1 MLKTL
6 RVTSFVAVVLASCG
20 AVAMFFMGLKGN
32 PEVKAF
38 LDSPGIVERFKDKA
52 KNQDKK
58 ESKTPPLVAQAQ
70 AFALRIDPPPPPKPK
85 VDTRKKPIV
94 KAAPPK
100 PKPPKPK
107 VKTTVKSN
115 LIATVL
121 YNSSPERSLAL
132 LETTGGKQ
140 EWFRQGEKVGHLEIQ
155 EIRDGSVVFTQGG
168 RNPQEKFVPAK
179 PTKSL
184 LKGEQT
190 TPAALPAGSNSIA
203 MQLPTSGNEQKIR
216 DDTAST
222 HKTGS
227 DSPRIV
233 RPLDRTS
240 RPRADVSNR
249 IQRVRSVPA
258 QPSPQEKKQSI
269 NKTISGIEA
278 IMSRQEQLVSEDQQ
292 EKGDAMWEHLLEKL
306 NAEKKKLA
314 AETESEEVSEEDTE
328 KTETDSPEEN
338 TEKKAE
344 DANESPAS
352 EPNEP
357 E

>member
-70 AFALRIDPPPPPKPK
+70 AFALRIDPPPPKPK

-100 PKPPKPK
+100 PKLPKPK

-121 YNSSPERSLAL
+121 YKSSPERSLAL

-190 TPAALPAGSNSIA
+190 TPAALPAV
-203 MQLPTSGNEQKIR
+203 R

-240 RPRADVSNR
+240 RPRADVSKR
-249 IQRVRSVPA
+249 IQRARSVPA

-269 NKTISGIEA
+269 DKTISGIEA